1 MSMGNIESYYQVV
14 PDNIVK
20 KVVGS
25 KAVKDYLDKLEL
37 LKDSD
42 SQICDSAVHDEL
54 EGNGYGTIDPESKEW
69 LDFKKAYDKVCDTF
83 TKKTGLDLYA
93 LYTEGDGDCYD
104 DLCADKWYWALPERE
119 VWVRKT
125 TEKADEFMKK
135 YGNSAID
142 TDQRF
147 SIYG

>member
-14 PDNIVK
+14 PEKIVK
-20 KVVGS
+20 KVVGA
-25 KAVKDYLDKLEL
+25 KAVQDYGVKLEV
-37 LKDSD
+37 LKAAGTD
-42 SQICDSAVHDEL
+42 ICDSAVHDEL

-69 LDFKKAYDKVCDTF
+69 LDFTKAYDKVCEIF
-83 TKKTGLDLYA
+83 KKKTGLNLYA

-104 DLCADKWYWALPERE
+104 DLESDKWYWAIPERD

-125 TEKADEFMKK
+125 TKKADEFMKK
-135 YGNSAID
+135 YGDSAID

>member
-1 MSMGNIESYYQVV
+1 MGNIESYYQVV
-14 PDNIVK
+14 PDKIVK

-42 SQICDSAVHDEL
+42 SQICDSAVHGEL
-54 EGNGYGTIDPESKEW
+54 EGNGYGTIDAESKEW
-69 LDFKKAYDKVCDTF
+69 LDFKKAYEKVCDTF
-83 TKKTGLDLYA
+83 TRKTGLDLYA

-104 DLCADKWYWALPERE
+104 DLRADTWYWAIPERE